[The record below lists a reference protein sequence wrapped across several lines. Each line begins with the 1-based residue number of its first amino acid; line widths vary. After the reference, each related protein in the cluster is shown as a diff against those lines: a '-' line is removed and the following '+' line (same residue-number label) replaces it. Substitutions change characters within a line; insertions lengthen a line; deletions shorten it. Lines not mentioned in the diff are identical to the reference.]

1 MKHIYLLFFFISLFS
16 YGQEGIPVCKTS
28 DKNQELMERSADAR
42 QAFDEMKSQIA
53 NAQKQN
59 PINGIYKVPMVVH
72 IMHTGEAIGT
82 GSNLSDQDV
91 FDGVQYLNNY
101 WRKVLDTN
109 GDADGIDM
117 EIEFELASF
126 DPTGATTNGIVRYDL
141 SGVQSFVDNGVGDGG
156 LEDYNSD
163 EAINSLKEYSHW
175 NGEHYYNVWI
185 VDKID
190 GENCFDAGDDGS
202 YTAGYAYYASQHG
215 MPWDGSLLLACVFQD
230 ETSTTWAH
238 EMGHALNLP
247 HTFDGDKSTVEGET
261 VYDCGDDG
269 ITDTPSHIRAS
280 AIPNLYWDCNNTEV
294 NDCDPNFNEQISP
307 TKTGNGTHQDH
318 IKNIMNYAGCTNEFT
333 PGQRAVSKDALVNIR
348 TSYLNSPAF
357 GASCDPFEL
366 SISMITPT
374 SFAVGWTIDENTTY
388 VLQIYLG
395 EEDPDNLVYS
405 EPHDSSNTP
414 VNITGAT
421 PDTEYYVKVIATCSN
436 GSTSTAGE
444 YVYTLCEPITTYW
457 SDDFQNETYGCWEVI
472 NGGDPNTWT
481 LETTFSNGN
490 SITDSFHI
498 VYSETEAHDDWLLS
512 PPISV
517 TDGVTDGISFYALNE
532 SLSFP
537 ESIDIRVINQDYQII
552 GILAEN
558 VSPPDDNWQNYTYDL
573 SNYEG
578 QTIRVGFYSS
588 TLNQYILYLDNFE
601 VFGNTLDNNSLEI
614 SEIKIS
620 PNPVID
626 QLTVHAN
633 TTIAHYKLYSISGQ
647 ILKEDVVSSKAF
659 NVDMNTLNTGVYFME
674 FVSSSNQKETLQI
687 VKK

>member
-1 MKHIYLLFFFISLFS
+1 MKYFYIFIFLSSLLS
-16 YGQEGIPVCKTS
+16 YAQQGIPVCKTD
-28 DKNQELMERSADAR
+28 DKNQELIERSADAR
-42 QAFDEMKSQIA
+42 RAYDQMKTQIA

-59 PINGIYKVPMVVH
+59 PIDGIYKVPMVVH

-101 WRKVLDTN
+101 WRKVLGTN

-117 EIEFELASF
+117 EIEFELASL
-126 DPTGATTNGIVRYDL
+126 DPNGASTNGIVRYDL

-156 LEDYNSD
+156 LEDYNGD
-163 EAINSLKEYSHW
+163 AAVNSLKEYSHW

-190 GENCFDAGDDGS
+190 GENCFEAGDDGS

-247 HTFDGDKSTVEGET
+247 HTFDGDKSTVDGET

-280 AIPNLYWDCNNTEV
+280 AIPNLYWDCNNTDV

-333 PGQRAVSKDALVNIR
+333 PGQRAVAKDALVNIR
-348 TSYLNSPAF
+348 TAYLNSPAF
-357 GASCDPFEL
+357 GASCDAFEL
-366 SISMITPT
+366 TISNVT
-374 SFAVGWTIDENTTY
+374 SSTFTLDWTLAANTTY
-388 VLQIYLG
+388 VLEIYLG
-395 EEDPDNLVYS
+395 DEDPNNLLYQ
-405 EPHDSSNTP
+405 EAHDSQNIP
-414 VNITGAT
+414 IEITGAT
-421 PDTEYYVKVIATCSN
+421 PDTEYFVKVIASCDN
-436 GSTSTAGE
+436 GTTFASD
-444 YVYTLCEPITTYW
+444 YVITLCEPITTAW
-457 SDDFQNETYGCWEVI
+457 SDDFSDETYGCWEVI
-472 NGGDPNTWT
+472 NGGDSNTWT
-481 LETTFSNGN
+481 LETTFNNGTVI
-490 SITDSFHI
+490 SGMYHI

-517 TDGVTDGISFYALNE
+517 IDGVTDGISFFALNE
-532 SLSFP
+532 SLDYP
-537 ESIDIRVINQDYQII
+537 ESVAVYVINLEYEVL
-552 GILAEN
+552 GNLALN
-558 VSPPDDNWQNYTYDL
+558 VTPPDDAWQNYTYDL
-573 SNYEG
+573 SDYEG
-578 QTIRVGFYSS
+578 QSVHIGFYST
-588 TLNQYILYLDNFE
+588 TLNQYIFYLDNFE
-601 VFGNTLDNNSLEI
+601 VFGNTLNNNSLEL
-614 SEIKIS
+614 SEIKTS

-626 QLTVHAN
+626 QLTVQAN
-633 TTIAHYKLYSISGQ
+633 TTIAHYKLYSLTGQ
-647 ILKEDVVSSKAF
+647 ILKEDLVSSKAF
-659 NVDMNTLNTGVYFME
+659 NIDMSTLNTGVYFME
-674 FVSSSNQKETLQI
+674 FVSISNQKETLQI
-687 VKK
+687 IKK

>member
-163 EAINSLKEYSHW
+163 GAINSLKEYSHW

-481 LETTFSNGN
+481 LETTLSNGN

>member
-1 MKHIYLLFFFISLFS
+1 MKHIYLLFFLASFISF
-16 YGQEGIPVCKTS
+16 GQEGIPVCKTS
-28 DKNQELMERSADAR
+28 VKNQELIERSAEAR
-42 QAFDEMKSQIA
+42 QAFDKMKSQIA

-82 GSNLSDQDV
+82 GSNLTDQDV

-101 WRKVLDTN
+101 WRKILGSN

-126 DPTGATTNGIVRYDL
+126 DPNGASTNGIVRYDL

-156 LEDYNSD
+156 LEDHNSD
-163 EAINSLKEYSHW
+163 VAVNSLKEYSHW

-202 YTAGYAYYASQHG
+202 YTAGYAYYANQHG

-247 HTFDGDKSTVEGET
+247 HTFDGDKSTVDGET

-280 AIPNLYWDCNNTEV
+280 AIPDLYWDCNNTDE

-357 GASCDPFEL
+357 GSCDAVEL
-366 SISMITPT
+366 TISAITSN
-374 SFAVGWTIDENTTY
+374 SFTVDWPLDANTTY
-388 VLQIYLG
+388 ILQIYLG
-395 EEDPDNLVYS
+395 EEDPNNLLYNES
-405 EPHDSSNTP
+405 HDSSNTP
-414 VNITGAT
+414 INITNAT

-436 GSTSTAGE
+436 GSTPSAGE
-444 YVYTLCEPITTYW
+444 YVYTLCEPITTAW
-457 SDDFQNETYGCWEVI
+457 SDDFSDETYGCWEVI
-472 NGGDPNTWT
+472 NDGDTNTWT
-481 LETTFSNGN
+481 LETTYDNGTVI
-490 SITDSFHI
+490 SGMYHI
-498 VYSETEAHDDWLLS
+498 IYSETEAHNDWLLS

-517 TDGVTDGISFYALNE
+517 TDGVTDGISFIALNE
-532 SLSFP
+532 LLSYP
-537 ESIDIRVINQDYQII
+537 ESVDIYVLDQEYQVL

-558 VSPPDDNWQNYTYDL
+558 VTPPDDAWQNYTYDL

-578 QTIRVGFYSS
+578 QTIRVGFHST

-601 VFGNTLDNNSLEI
+601 VFGNTLDNNSFDI

-626 QLTVHAN
+626 QLTVQAN
-633 TTIAHYKLYSISGQ
+633 TTIAHYKLYSLTGQ
-647 ILKEDVVSSKAF
+647 ILKENVVSSKTF
-659 NVDMNTLNTGVYFME
+659 NVDMSSLNTGVYFME

>member
-1 MKHIYLLFFFISLFS
+1 MKHIYLLFFLASFISF
-16 YGQEGIPVCKTS
+16 GQEGIPVCKTS
-28 DKNQELMERSADAR
+28 DKNQELIERSAEAR
-42 QAFDEMKSQIA
+42 QAFDKMKSQIA

-82 GSNLSDQDV
+82 GSNLTDQDV
-91 FDGVQYLNNY
+91 FYGVQYLNNY
-101 WRKVLDTN
+101 WRKILGSN
-109 GDADGIDM
+109 GDADGVDM

-126 DPTGATTNGIVRYDL
+126 DPNGASTNGIVRYDL

-156 LEDYNSD
+156 LEDHNSD
-163 EAINSLKEYSHW
+163 VAVNSLKEYSHW

-202 YTAGYAYYASQHG
+202 YTAGYAYYANQHG

-247 HTFDGDKSTVEGET
+247 HTFDGDKSTVDGET

-280 AIPNLYWDCNNTEV
+280 AIPDLYWDCNNTDE

-357 GASCDPFEL
+357 GSCDAVEL
-366 SISMITPT
+366 TISAITSN
-374 SFAVGWTIDENTTY
+374 SFTVDWPLDANTTY

-395 EEDPDNLVYS
+395 EEDPNNLLYNES
-405 EPHDSSNTP
+405 HDSSNTP
-414 VNITGAT
+414 INITNAT

-436 GSTSTAGE
+436 GSTPSAGE
-444 YVYTLCEPITTYW
+444 YVYTLCEPITTAW
-457 SDDFQNETYGCWEVI
+457 SDDFSDETYGCWEVI
-472 NGGDPNTWT
+472 NDGDTNTWT
-481 LETTFSNGN
+481 LETTYDNGTVI
-490 SITDSFHI
+490 SGMYHI
-498 VYSETEAHDDWLLS
+498 IYSETEAHNDWLLS

-517 TDGVTDGISFYALNE
+517 TDGVTDGISFIALNE
-532 SLSFP
+532 LLSYP
-537 ESIDIRVINQDYQII
+537 ESVDIYVLDQEYQVL

-558 VSPPDDNWQNYTYDL
+558 VTPPDDAWQNYTYDL

-578 QTIRVGFYSS
+578 QTIRVGFHST

-601 VFGNTLDNNSLEI
+601 VFGNILDNNSFDI

-626 QLTVHAN
+626 QLTVQAN
-633 TTIAHYKLYSISGQ
+633 TTIAHYKLYSLTGQ
-647 ILKEDVVSSKAF
+647 ILKENVVSSKTF
-659 NVDMNTLNTGVYFME
+659 NVDMSSLNTGVYFME
-674 FVSSSNQKETLQI
+674 FVSSSNQKETIQI
-687 VKK
+687 IKK

>member
-1 MKHIYLLFFFISLFS
+1 MKHIYLLFFLVSILSF
-16 YGQEGIPVCKTS
+16 GQEGIPVCKTS
-28 DKNQELMERSADAR
+28 DKNQELIERSAEAR
-42 QAFDEMKSQIA
+42 QAFDKMKSQIA

-82 GSNLSDQDV
+82 GSNLTDQDV
-91 FDGVQYLNNY
+91 FYGVQYLNNY
-101 WRKVLDTN
+101 WRKILGSN
-109 GDADGIDM
+109 GDADGVDM

-126 DPTGATTNGIVRYDL
+126 DPNGASTNGIVRYDL

-156 LEDYNSD
+156 LEDHNSD
-163 EAINSLKEYSHW
+163 VAVNSLKEYSHW

-202 YTAGYAYYASQHG
+202 YTAGYAYYANQHG

-247 HTFDGDKSTVEGET
+247 HTFDGDKSTVDGET

-280 AIPNLYWDCNNTEV
+280 AIPDLYWDCNNTDV

-357 GASCDPFEL
+357 GSCDAVEL
-366 SISMITPT
+366 TISAITSN
-374 SFAVGWTIDENTTY
+374 SFTVDWPLDANTTY

-395 EEDPDNLVYS
+395 EEDPNNLLYNES
-405 EPHDSSNTP
+405 HDSSNTP
-414 VNITGAT
+414 INITNAT

-436 GSTSTAGE
+436 GSTPSAGE
-444 YVYTLCEPITTYW
+444 YVYTLCEPITTAW
-457 SDDFQNETYGCWEVI
+457 SDDFSDETYGCWEVI
-472 NGGDPNTWT
+472 NAGDTNTWT
-481 LETTFSNGN
+481 LETTYDNGTVI
-490 SITDSFHI
+490 SGMYHI
-498 VYSETEAHDDWLLS
+498 IYSETEAHNDWLLS

-517 TDGVTDGISFYALNE
+517 TDGVTDGISFIALNE
-532 SLSFP
+532 LLSYP
-537 ESIDIRVINQDYQII
+537 ESVDIYVLDQEYQVL

-558 VSPPDDNWQNYTYDL
+558 VTPPDDAWQNYTYDL

-578 QTIRVGFYSS
+578 QTIRVGFHST

-601 VFGNTLDNNSLEI
+601 VFGNILDNNSFDI

-620 PNPVID
+620 PNPVVD
-626 QLTVHAN
+626 LLNVNAN
-633 TTIAHYKLYSISGQ
+633 TAIERYKIYNVTGQ
-647 ILKEDVVSSKAF
+647 ILKEETVSKKVF
-659 NVDMNTLNTGVYFME
+659 KIDMSALNPAVYFIE
-674 FVSSSNQKETLQI
+674 FLSSSNQKETIQI